1 MLLGGSVKETLGGM
15 ALKGTLGSC
24 LVRDTVA
31 MIKHHDQKQVGEER
45 VYLAY
50 CSTTLKKSKT
60 ET

>member
-1 MLLGGSVKETLGGM
+1 VKETLGGM